1 MYRMGLFKKILKWIG
16 YILLT
21 IAFIFMLLV
30 VIPEKE
36 TVKPIQPRED
46 TQYWTMSEG
55 FNIAYTHLE
64 SNADAL
70 KTPIVFL
77 HGGPG
82 GYIHSSIINTLSE
95 LTDLGHDV
103 YLYDQRGSGLSDRL
117 EKYSDI
123 SFQYHINDL
132 HEIISKKIK
141 RKVILMGQSFGSEI
155 IAHYSAY
162 YPKTV
167 EKIIFSSPG
176 TLAPHRIENNKYV
189 DLNLLFKIPDSL
201 KFIEPYSF
209 VKDVD
214 RVAFKPKA
222 ITLITGALLLD
233 KKLISDQQADRI
245 LNTLA
250 SKFTR
255 GMVCDE
261 KNVLPEEG
269 GGGLYAFIATN
280 QGDIPDVREKIR
292 QLEIPIIVI
301 QGQCDYIP
309 FSSAYEYVAL
319 YKNSSYKFIENAGHE
334 IWWEQKEKY
343 LDEIKQFLSY

>member
-1 MYRMGLFKKILKWIG
+1 MMRLFKKILKWIG
-16 YILLT
+16 FILLT
-21 IAFIFMLLV
+21 VIFIFTLFV

-36 TVKPIQPRED
+36 TVKPIKPRKD
-46 TQYWTMSEG
+46 TKYWAMSGG
-55 FNIAYTHLE
+55 FNIAYTHRK
-64 SNADAL
+64 SNADSI
-70 KTPIVFL
+70 KSPIVFL

-82 GYIHSSIINTLSE
+82 GYIHSSIIATLKE
-95 LTDLGHDV
+95 LTHLGHDI

-123 SFQYHINDL
+123 SFQYHIDDL
-132 HEIISKKIK
+132 HEIISDKIK
-141 RKVILMGQSFGSEI
+141 KKVILMGQSFGSEI
-155 IAHYSAY
+155 IAHYSSY
-162 YPKTV
+162 YPETI

-176 TLAPHRIENNKYV
+176 TLAPHRIQNSAYV
-189 DLNLLFKIPDSL
+189 DLDTLFEIPDSL

-222 ITLITGALLLD
+222 ITLISGALLLD
-233 KKLISDQQADRI
+233 KKLISDKQADRM

-280 QGDIPDVREKIR
+280 QGDIPDVRDKIR

-309 FSSAYEYVAL
+309 FSSAYEYVDL
-319 YKNSSYKFIENAGHE
+319 YKNSAYKFIENAGHE
-334 IWWEQKEKY
+334 IWWEQKERY
-343 LDEIKQFLSY
+343 LQVISHFLSN

>member
-1 MYRMGLFKKILKWIG
+1 MMRLFKKILKWIG
-16 YILLT
+16 YLLLAG
-21 IAFIFMLLV
+21 ISIFTLMV

-36 TVKPIQPRED
+36 TVKPIIPKEY
-46 TQYWTMSEG
+46 TQYWTMDEG
-55 FNIAYTHLE
+55 FKIAYTHVK
-64 SNADAL
+64 STADSI
-70 KTPIVFL
+70 KTPLVFL

-82 GYIHSSIINTLSE
+82 GYIHSSIINTLAE
-95 LTDLGHDV
+95 LTHLGHDV

-117 EKYSDI
+117 ERYSDI
-123 SFQYHINDL
+123 SFQHHIDDL
-132 HEIISKKIK
+132 HEIISEKIK
-141 RKVILMGQSFGSEI
+141 GKVILMGQSFGSEI
-155 IAHYSAY
+155 IAHYSSY
-162 YPKTV
+162 YPETI

-176 TLAPHRIENNKYV
+176 TLGPPRMQNNEYV
-189 DLNLLFKIPDSL
+189 DLATVYEIPDSL
-201 KFIEPYSF
+201 KFIAPYSF

-222 ITLITGALLLD
+222 IALITGALLFD
-233 KKLISDQQADRI
+233 KKLISDEQADRM

-280 QGDIPDVREKIR
+280 QGDFPDVRAKIR

-319 YKNSSYKFIENAGHE
+319 YKNGSYKFIENAGHE

-343 LDEIKQFLSY
+343 LAVIQKFLTD